1 MTKGRVHDSQW
12 IHDALNRI
20 FTGHCRWTVS
30 FYDEYLAMPYPPG
43 GNVKE
48 ETKEQMEKKEVSEQ
62 GGLEARG

>member
-1 MTKGRVHDSQW
+1 
-12 IHDALNRI
+12 
-20 FTGHCRWTVS
+20 
-30 FYDEYLAMPYPPG
+30 MPYPPG